1 MFVYAVSSPLFD
13 RADPYWVCRLS
24 ALKVAYVGV
33 ILFIVNAFFK
43 SPTFPVLEM
52 LVTTAAVA
60 VTELPSIN
68 SHKKKILA
76 FIGVVVLCI
85 TTNSIFG
92 LVSFFKWG
100 LLIGVGLW
108 TFILYHFIAKDRA
121 TANLV
126 GVLILI
132 GIVSLEGDVAT
143 DLNGVINHALFY
155 FEYAAV
161 GLVSLLLFPNLHD
174 RVIKSAVLRLLE
186 IDRNWIKGQSN
197 LNEFDA
203 QTLKSLLAIENQANQ
218 VQPSFYALMPILKA
232 LQLEIRGNSALKQS
246 QAKALLESIDVIYS
260 AIRSSQPIHISSCIL
275 NSESL
280 QDSKLIAVLNELSE
294 HWNSQCLA

>member
-132 GIVSLEGDVAT
+132 GIVTLEGDVAT

-203 QTLKSLLAIENQANQ
+203 QTLKSLLVIENQANQ

-246 QAKALLESIDVIYS
+246 QAKALLDSIGVIYS
-260 AIRSSQPIHISSCIL
+260 AVRSSQPIHISSCIL

-280 QDSKLIAVLNELSE
+280 QGSKLLAVLNDLSE
-294 HWNSQCLA
+294 LWNSQCQA

>member
-1 MFVYAVSSPLFD
+1 MFVYAVSSPFFD

-76 FIGVVVLCI
+76 FIGVVVLCV

-132 GIVSLEGDVAT
+132 GIVTLEGDVAT

>member
-1 MFVYAVSSPLFD
+1 
-13 RADPYWVCRLS
+13 
-24 ALKVAYVGV
+24 
-33 ILFIVNAFFK
+33 
-43 SPTFPVLEM
+43 
-52 LVTTAAVA
+52 
-60 VTELPSIN
+60 
-68 SHKKKILA
+68 
-76 FIGVVVLCI
+76 
-85 TTNSIFG
+85 
-92 LVSFFKWG
+92 
-100 LLIGVGLW
+100 
-108 TFILYHFIAKDRA
+108 
-121 TANLV
+121 
-126 GVLILI
+126 
-132 GIVSLEGDVAT
+132 
-143 DLNGVINHALFY
+143 
-155 FEYAAV
+155 
-161 GLVSLLLFPNLHD
+161 
-174 RVIKSAVLRLLE
+174 VIKSAVLRLLE

>member
-76 FIGVVVLCI
+76 FIGVVVLCV

-126 GVLILI
+126 SVLILI

-186 IDRNWIKGQSN
+186 IDRNWIKGPSN

-203 QTLKSLLAIENQANQ
+203 QTLKSLLVIENQANQ
-218 VQPSFYALMPILKA
+218 AQPSFYALIPILKA

-246 QAKALLESIDVIYS
+246 QAKALLDSIGVIYS
-260 AIRSSQPIHISSCIL
+260 AICSSQPIHLSGCIL

>member
-33 ILFIVNAFFK
+33 ILFILNAFFK

-68 SHKKKILA
+68 SQKKKMLA
-76 FIGVVVLCI
+76 FIGVVVLCVI
-85 TTNSIFG
+85 TNSIFG
-92 LVSFFKWG
+92 LVSFLKWG
-100 LLIGVGLW
+100 LLIGVGVW
-108 TFILYHFIAKDRA
+108 TFILYHFIAKDRS

-143 DLNGVINHALFY
+143 DLNGVVNHALFY
-155 FEYAAV
+155 FEYAAI
-161 GLVSLLLFPNLHD
+161 GLVSLFVFPNLHD
-174 RVIKSAVLRLLE
+174 RVIKSAFLRLLE
-186 IDRNWIKGQSN
+186 TDRLWIKGQSN

-203 QTLKSLLAIENQANQ
+203 QTLKCLLVIENQANQ
-218 VQPSFYALMPILKA
+218 VQPSFYALMPILKS
-232 LQLEIRGNSALKQS
+232 LQIQFRGNSAIKHS
-246 QAKALLESIDVIYS
+246 QAKALLEAIDVIYS
-260 AIRSSQPIHISSCIL
+260 AIRSAQPIHFGDCIL
-275 NSESL
+275 NSEGL